1 MGGWSGIVWGGGES
15 TNVIRASRPNCFFY
29 LIPFLSF
36 ENACAHPFSRIMTIG
51 GFLMRMKKELINVK
65 GLSEAKIEKMQE
77 ACKKLTAGQ
86 AIVGGLMT
94 AKELLMK
101 VCYTT
106 ILR

>member
-1 MGGWSGIVWGGGES
+1 
-15 TNVIRASRPNCFFY
+15 
-29 LIPFLSF
+29 
-36 ENACAHPFSRIMTIG
+36 MTIG

>member
-1 MGGWSGIVWGGGES
+1 
-15 TNVIRASRPNCFFY
+15 
-29 LIPFLSF
+29 
-36 ENACAHPFSRIMTIG
+36 
-51 GFLMRMKKELINVK
+51 MRMKKELINVK